1 MTQDEHER
9 MLKKMGKSAWQL
21 NGLVIYESMKV
32 QWFITALIMLNFVID
47 VFGVRFTSVGFRLCC
62 CQTTKAKPSLL
73 GVNDWLPRQLRGS
86 ATTTRRARS
95 LIIATS

>member
-32 QWFITALIMLNFVID
+32 QWFI
-47 VFGVRFTSVGFRLCC
+47 
-62 CQTTKAKPSLL
+62 KLL
-73 GVNDWLPRQLRGS
+73 GTITVKSVNQDASYQNKS
-86 ATTTRRARS
+86 TVARKVPYCT
-95 LIIATS
+95 IKI